1 MEHFCPSA
9 FGRLPA
15 RRLLLS
21 SPRPRPPPS
30 QPPAS
35 STLPRLSLHP
45 APPEGRSRPPR
56 YAVCITA
63 TTVDPRRFCQLHP
76 APGDCVHMALPV
88 LDLVIA
94 LRLSSCSDTARSLQL
109 SPTAACRILDCPTAE
124 ERRHIQG
131 TGYHVTYRFFLQ
143 LVLGRTLSTVI
154 SVKSSLFT
162 TSCKDWGF
170 GI

>member
-63 TTVDPRRFCQLHP
+63 TTVDPRCFCQLHP

-88 LDLVIA
+88 LASSSRCGCCPALIPRGHCSCLLPRLVGFLIVPQQKNG
-94 LRLSSCSDTARSLQL
+94 DTFRVQVTML
-109 SPTAACRILDCPTAE
+109 
-124 ERRHIQG
+124 H
-131 TGYHVTYRFFLQ
+131 TGFFF
-143 LVLGRTLSTVI
+143 S
-154 SVKSSLFT
+154 
-162 TSCKDWGF
+162 
-170 GI
+170 